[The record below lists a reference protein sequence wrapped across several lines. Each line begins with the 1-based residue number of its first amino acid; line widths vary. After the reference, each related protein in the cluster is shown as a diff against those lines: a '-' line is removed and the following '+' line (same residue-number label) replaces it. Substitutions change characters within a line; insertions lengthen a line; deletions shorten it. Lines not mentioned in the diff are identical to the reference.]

1 MINIRKNRGVLPQ
14 NSGKKDTQPEQD
26 KLESM
31 QEQSTPA
38 DSEVKAADPEYTAS
52 EEETQE
58 LFSVSA
64 SSEEENDPVQPEADS
79 TDHSAADDTGKP
91 DSGTENTSGSA
102 ESGHTE
108 SKGRLTK
115 IKAFIAR
122 ITMKDK
128 PPVNLFR
135 NLITMKRPNMILG
148 GIITILLLLLIF
160 THTGL
165 FLHDA
170 EMSKKTGR
178 ILLIVT
184 AAAAVAAGLATAVN
198 IALPKRFAKI
208 YNFILYFGTPVVAA
222 LITECIQGIFIY
234 DWSPKTMALNY
245 VLFLTLY
252 SIVAIITGTFR
263 RTILIITPILFAFSF
278 ISMLIKE
285 FRGTP
290 LMPAD
295 IVTIRTGLGVA
306 SGYTYSLTYNMITA
320 VVLFVLF
327 EIITLRMPRIKVRR
341 RFHHI
346 FRLVSLLLVAGISL
360 PFYLTS
366 IAADNGI
373 KPDFWNQS
381 RGYKNTGTA
390 FNFVLNSRYLI
401 IEKPEDYN
409 ASEIT
414 DLLHTVTSSTE
425 EDKGILASALK
436 MQEEQT
442 AALEA
447 AEQQT
452 EDGPPEDASAIDPA
466 DTATTIE
473 NTGTLAE
480 LNADAAAAAENT
492 GDNSGLYAFSYH
504 NDRDIEEMTEDLPAE
519 QALPNTGLDTKLAVQ
534 YTSDTEQ
541 PATSAILKEGE
552 LPDLIVVMN
561 ETLSDLRILGEFS
574 TNKDY
579 MPFLRNLTKNTI
591 KGNLY
596 MPVNGA
602 GTSNSEFEFLTGNS
616 MAFLPAG
623 SNAYEL
629 YIKSRLPSLAQTLA
643 VQGYSRTAYHTYYK
657 NSWKRNVNYPLMG
670 FENFYALEDILDTG
684 TVESYRDG
692 DISLFEFQNRIS
704 MMYPDDRVLIRRFV
718 SDSYDYKVLEKM
730 YEERDTSR
738 PFFIFNV
745 TMQNHGSYDLS
756 YSNFDQQ
763 IQITSEDSFYPRAN
777 RYLSLIYES
786 DIALK
791 ELVDYYSSVSRPVM
805 LVMFGDHQPS
815 IEEEFIESLLG
826 TDLNDVTVSQ
836 NQKRY
841 VTPFLI
847 WTNYDSQSG
856 YIEKISSNYLS
867 TLVLQQAGLQ
877 QTEYNQYLSRLYQQM
892 PVIDTTG
899 YITADNRYYT
909 FDADTEYTATLDG
922 YDKIIYNYMFDQL
935 NRKKDLFYLNEVS
948 EAETETAGMN

>member
-1 MINIRKNRGVLPQ
+1 MKDKIKNADETTQ
-14 NSGKKDTQPEQD
+14 NSELQEALSGQEQPEKGD
-26 KLESM
+26 ELSDPAVPDTDES
-31 QEQSTPA
+31 S
-38 DSEVKAADPEYTAS
+38 DS
-52 EEETQE
+52 
-58 LFSVSA
+58 
-64 SSEEENDPVQPEADS
+64 VQNKK
-79 TDHSAADDTGKP
+79 T
-91 DSGTENTSGSA
+91 
-102 ESGHTE
+102 
-108 SKGRLTK
+108 GRLTK
-115 IKAFIAR
+115 MKSFIR
-122 ITMKDK
+122 HITMSDK

-135 NLITMKRPNMILG
+135 NIVTMKRQNMILG
-148 GIITILLLLLIF
+148 GIITALLLILIL
-160 THTGL
+160 THTDL
-165 FLHDA
+165 YLHDS
-170 EMSKKTGR
+170 EMSRKTGR
-178 ILLIVT
+178 ILLIIT
-184 AAAAVAAGLATAVN
+184 CAAAVISGVAASINV
-198 IALPKRFAKI
+198 ALPKRIAKA

-222 LITECIQGIFIY
+222 LITECIQGVFIY

-245 VLFLTLY
+245 LLFLTIY
-252 SIVAIITGTFR
+252 SVVAIITGAFR
-263 RTILIITPILFAFSF
+263 RTIIIVTPILFAFSF
-278 ISMLIKE
+278 ISMLIRE

-295 IVTIRTGLGVA
+295 IVTISTGLGVA
-306 SGYTYSLTYNMITA
+306 SGYTYALTYYMITA
-320 VVLFVLF
+320 IVLFVLF
-327 EIITLRMPRIKVRR
+327 EAITLRMPRIKVRR

-346 FRLVSLLLVAGISL
+346 FRLVSLLLAVCVFA

-366 IAADNGI
+366 VAADNGI

-381 RGYKNTGTA
+381 RGYKNTGTV

-401 IEKPEDYN
+401 IETPEDYN
-409 ASEIT
+409 HSEIN
-414 DLLHTVTSSTE
+414 DLLNEIISSAE
-425 EDKGILASALK
+425 EDRGILSSAMK
-436 MQEEQT
+436 IQEEQT
-442 AALEA
+442 AALTGNNQEA
-447 AEQQT
+447 EEGTQDETAPVDT
-452 EDGPPEDASAIDPA
+452 A

-480 LNADAAAAAENT
+480 LEADAAAAAEKT
-492 GDNSGLYAFSYH
+492 GNQAGLYAFAYG
-504 NDRDIEEMTEDLPAE
+504 DDTETGTTEEDIPGQQE
-519 QALPNTGLDTKLAVQ
+519 LPNTGLNTKLAVQ

-541 PATSAILKEGE
+541 PSASAVLKEGE
-552 LPDLIVVMN
+552 IPDIIVIMN
-561 ETLSDLRILGEFS
+561 ETLADLRILGEFS

-629 YIKSRLPSLAQTLA
+629 YIKSKLPSLAQTLA
-643 VQGYSRTAYHTYYK
+643 DQGYSRTAYHTYYK
-657 NSWKRNVNYPLMG
+657 SSWKRNVNYPLMG

-684 TVESYRDG
+684 TVEAYRDG
-692 DISLFEFQNRIS
+692 EISLFEYQQRIG

-718 SDSYDYKVLEKM
+718 SDSYDYKVLERM
-730 YEERDTSR
+730 YEERDDSR

-756 YSNFDQQ
+756 YSNFSQQ
-763 IQITSEDSFYPRAN
+763 IQITSADKFYPKAN

-826 TDLNDVTVSQ
+826 TDLDDVTVSQ

-847 WTNYDSQSG
+847 WTNYNSQSG

-877 QTEYNQYLSRLYQQM
+877 QTAYNTYLSALYQQI

-909 FDADTEYTATLDG
+909 YDADTEFTAALNG

-935 NRKKDLFYLNEVS
+935 NRKKDLFYITS
-948 EAETETAGMN
+948 AAETETAGEF